1 MANKISA
8 LAELYL
14 WNNFKFYLM
23 THKTCLLDN
32 FLLISDASQDD
43 PMFRY
48 NDFTNAF
55 DQHIGLGSYVAGQ
68 AAQFSRFPYL
78 TVNIVPLDRG
88 DCSTRVVLTFDV
100 AYGVDTPDNLTG
112 QTGYPG
118 NSSEAIAAW
127 RANVCSGLNEVMHN
141 AFSDSEKHY
150 EHRAFFDELRDTAW
164 VNPVTKT
171 GDPKAW
177 KYNIVGHVDESV
189 EVGEVYQL
197 KKEDRS
203 SACLV
208 FSVVY
213 NLDINRLY
221 GRDDCG
227 C

>member
-1 MANKISA
+1 MANKLSA

-32 FLLISDASQDD
+32 LLHIADATSDD
-43 PMFRY
+43 PTIRY
-48 NDFTNAF
+48 EDFNNALE
-55 DQHIGLGSYVAGQ
+55 QHVGLGSYVAGQ
-68 AAQFSRFPYL
+68 AAQFSRFPYVTM
-78 TVNIVPLDRG
+78 TVVPLDRG

-118 NSSEAIAAW
+118 NSNEAIATW
-127 RANVCSGLNEVMHN
+127 KANICSALDDLMFN
-141 AFSDSEKHY
+141 AFSDGEKHY
-150 EHRAFFDELRDTAW
+150 SKRSFFEALENTAW
-164 VNPVTKT
+164 VNPVTKK
-171 GDPKAW
+171 GEPKPW
-177 KYNIVGHVDESV
+177 KYNIIGHVDESV
-189 EVGEVYQL
+189 EVGEVFQL

-221 GRDDCG
+221 GRDNCG

>member
-1 MANKISA
+1 MANKLSA

-23 THKTCLLDN
+23 TKRTCLCDN
-32 FLLISDASQDD
+32 LLHIANASSDD
-43 PMFRY
+43 PVVRY
-48 NDFTNAF
+48 NDFSNAL

-68 AAQFSRFPYL
+68 AAQFSRFPYVTM
-78 TVNIVPLDRG
+78 TVVPLDRG

-100 AYGVDTPDNLTG
+100 AYGVDTPNNLTG

-118 NSSEAIAAW
+118 NSSEAIATW
-127 RANVCSGLNEVMHN
+127 KANICAALNEIMYS
-141 AFSDSEKHY
+141 AFLDGNKHY
-150 EHRAFFDELRDTAW
+150 SKQAFFDALRDTSW
-164 VNPVTKT
+164 VNPITKE
-171 GDPKAW
+171 GNPKDW

-189 EVGEVYQL
+189 EISGVFQL

-203 SACLV
+203 SGCLV

>member
-1 MANKISA
+1 MSKMSA

-23 THKTCLLDN
+23 THKTCLCDN
-32 FLLISDASQDD
+32 ILTIANAESDD
-43 PMFRY
+43 PVTRY
-48 NDFTNAF
+48 NDFPAAL

-68 AAQFSRFPYL
+68 AAQFSRFPYVTM
-78 TVNIVPLDRG
+78 TVVPLDRG
-88 DCSTRVVLTFDV
+88 DCSTRVVLTFDI
-100 AYGVDTPDNLTG
+100 AYGVDTPDNLTA

-127 RANVCSGLNEVMHN
+127 RANICSALDEIMWN
-141 AFSDSEKHY
+141 AFPDGEKHFQK
-150 EHRAFFDELRDTAW
+150 RAFFDELRDTSW
-164 VNPVTKT
+164 VNPITKT
-171 GDPKAW
+171 GNPKEW
-177 KYNIVGHVDESV
+177 KYNIIGHVDSSV
-189 EVGEVYQL
+189 EIGEVFQL
-197 KKEDRS
+197 KREGRS

>member
-1 MANKISA
+1 MANKLSA

-23 THKTCLLDN
+23 THKTCLCDN
-32 FLLISDASQDD
+32 LLRIANADSDD
-43 PMFRY
+43 PTIRY
-48 NDFTNAF
+48 NDFTNAL

-68 AAQFSRFPYL
+68 AAQFSRFPYVTM
-78 TVNIVPLDRG
+78 TVVPLDRG

-100 AYGVDTPDNLTG
+100 AYGVDTPDNLIN

-118 NSSEAIAAW
+118 NSSEAIATW
-127 RANVCSGLNEVMHN
+127 RANICSALNEIMYN
-141 AFSDSEKHY
+141 AFSDDAKHFQ
-150 EHRAFFDELRDTAW
+150 RWSFFDELRDTAW
-164 VNPVTKT
+164 VNPVTKQ
-171 GDPKAW
+171 GNPKEW
-177 KYNIVGHVDESV
+177 KYNIVGYVDDSV
-189 EVGEVYQL
+189 EVGEVFQL

-213 NLDINRLY
+213 NIDISRLY